1 MPPAA
6 RANGVTAVLGPT
18 NTGKTHLAIERM
30 VAHPTGMI
38 GLPLRLLARE
48 VYQRVVDRVGQ
59 EAVALVTGEEKIK
72 PERPRFWVCTV
83 EAMPRDLAVDFVAID
98 EIQLAAD
105 LDRGHV
111 FTDRLLNRRGRAETM
126 LIGAGTMKPL
136 IEQLIPGV
144 NVVTRPRL
152 SQLTFAGDRKI
163 TRLPPR
169 SAIVAFSV
177 EEVYA
182 IAELIRRQKGG
193 AAVVLGALSPRTR
206 NAQVEIYQ
214 SGDVDYLVATDAIGM
229 GLNLDVNHIAFAADK
244 KFDGH
249 HFRQLN
255 PAEFGQIAGRAGR
268 HLRDGTFGTSGR
280 CPPFDAELVEAIENH
295 RFEPIRQ
302 MQWRNSDLDLRSVG
316 GLIDTLNIQPSEQGL
331 TRALIAEDMTTLEIL
346 ARDPDVAA
354 LAKGRTGV
362 ERLWEV
368 CGLPDYRKISPM
380 QHADLATTLY
390 LRLMRHGRLDA
401 DWYAA
406 QLASLDRTDGE
417 IDTLSAR
424 IAQVRTWT
432 FVANRPDWLPDPE
445 HWQGMARLVEDKLS
459 DALHE
464 RLAHRFVDRRTSVLM
479 RRLRENAMLEAEVTA
494 TGDVLVEGQHVGMLQ
509 GFRFTADPKAG
520 GPEVKALNLAAMK
533 ALGSE
538 MESRAARVVL
548 AGDDAFVLSHDG
560 LVRWT
565 GEPVAR
571 LVAGDKVLE
580 PRLRL
585 LVEEHLT
592 GAAREQ
598 VEARLALWLKNHI
611 TRLLGALQILEAAEN
626 VTGIARGIA
635 YQAAEALG
643 VLERAK
649 VGEEMKA
656 LDQEG
661 RAALRQLGIRFGAFH
676 IYMPALLKPAPRAL
690 AAQLWAL
697 KHGGPETAGL
707 DDIAHLAASGR
718 TSFPVDKAVPKGLY
732 RAAGYRVC
740 GERAVRVDILE
751 RLADLIRPAIAYR
764 PGVTQGTPP
773 AGSADQDGF
782 VVTGAMTSL
791 VGCAGD
797 DFASILRS
805 LGYVSIKR
813 PGPAITV
820 PLAPPPAATEPA
832 KPVEA
837 GSDAVSVEGAI
848 PETAGEAAV
857 EDAAQ
862 TDVPAEAAVETAA
875 VVETVEALNEGALP
889 EGEAPASEVPAVET
903 ADTPVLTE
911 AELDQAREP
920 VPADALSALPAAEAT
935 EAETVAAEAPAAE
948 TVPAEPELIEV
959 WRPHR
964 HQGGRRPEHGQ
975 RGRHDGNRREGERRE
990 GERRGGD
997 RPPREGRP
1005 GGPRRDGRPDNRPAA
1020 AAAGEG
1026 ATAQRQE
1033 RPRREDQPRQ
1043 GRPEGGRGPRPDFKR
1058 DGRPSG
1064 PRREERGGERFQQP
1078 QRPRPANREPD
1089 PDSPFAKLAALK
1101 AQLEGSKN

>member
-6 RANGVTAVLGPT
+6 RANSVTAVLGPT

-48 VYQRVVDRVGQ
+48 VYQRVVDKVGPQ
-59 EAVALVTGEEKIK
+59 AVALVTGEEKIK

-126 LIGAGTMKPL
+126 LIGAATMRPL
-136 IEQLIPGV
+136 IEQLMPGV

-249 HFRQLN
+249 HYRKLN

-302 MQWRNSDLDLRSVG
+302 MQWRNSDLDLRSIA
-316 GLIDTLNIQPSEQGL
+316 GLLDTLNRQPSELGL
-331 TRALIAEDMTTLEIL
+331 TRALIAEDMTTLEVL

-354 LAKGRTGV
+354 LAQGRAAV

-380 QHADLATTLY
+380 QHAELATTLY
-390 LRLMRHGRLDA
+390 LRLMRHDRLDA
-401 DWYAA
+401 DWYAR

-432 FVANRPDWLPDPE
+432 YVANRPDWLPDPE

-520 GPEVKALNLAAMK
+520 GSEVKALNLAAMK
-533 ALGSE
+533 ALGAE
-538 MESRAARVVL
+538 IESRAARVVL
-548 AGDDAFVLSHDG
+548 AADDAFILAHDG

-571 LVAGDKVLE
+571 LVAGEKVLE

-598 VEARLALWLKNHI
+598 VEARLTLWLKNHI
-611 TRLLGALQILEAAEN
+611 TRLLGAIQILEAAESA
-626 VTGIARGIA
+626 TGIARGIA

-764 PGVTQGTPP
+764 PGVTQGVPP
-773 AGSADQDGF
+773 AGAADQDGF
-782 VVTGAMTSL
+782 VATGAMTSL

-805 LGYVSIKR
+805 LGYVSVKR

-832 KPVEA
+832 KPVGTQAEPA
-837 GSDAVSVEGAI
+837 AAETAAV
-848 PETAGEAAV
+848 ETAGEAVAH
-857 EDAAQ
+857 EETQAD
-862 TDVPAEAAVETAA
+862 TPAEPPAAD
-875 VVETVEALNEGALP
+875 ALNEGALP
-889 EGEAPASEVPAVET
+889 EGEAPAAPAAAVET
-903 ADTPVLTE
+903 ADTPILTE
-911 AELDQAREP
+911 AELEPAREP
-920 VPADALSALPAAEAT
+920 VPADALSALPAAEA
-935 EAETVAAEAPAAE
+935 ENVETAAAEAPTAEAA
-948 TVPAEPELIEV
+948 PAEPELIEV

-975 RGRHDGNRREGERRE
+975 RGRHDGQRRE
-990 GERRGGD
+990 GERRGD
-997 RPPREGRP
+997 RPQREGRP
-1005 GGPRRDGRPDNRPAA
+1005 GGPRRDARPENRPATATGEA
-1020 AAAGEG
+1020 AA
-1026 ATAQRQE
+1026 TQRQE
-1033 RPRREDQPRQ
+1033 RPRRDERPRHEDQTRQ
-1043 GRPEGGRGPRPDFKR
+1043 GRPEGGRGARPEFKR
-1058 DGRPSG
+1058 DGRPGG
-1064 PRREERGGERFQQP
+1064 PRREERGAERFPQP
-1078 QRPRPANREPD
+1078 QRQRPANREPD

-1101 AQLEGSKN
+1101 AQLEGSKS